1 MTVYGAV
8 VAHQGLGPSHEILID
23 EVPPGSRV
31 LDVGCA
37 EGYVARELV
46 AKGCTVVG
54 VEYDAAAAEAARD
67 VCERV
72 HVGDL
77 ETEELRDEVEGSYD
91 RILFGDVLEHLRD
104 GETVLRWTLGL
115 LAPGG
120 RAVIS
125 LPNIAHWSARRQVAR
140 GRFPRADHGLFD
152 RTHLRFFTRETA
164 HDFVRDAGYEIERE
178 RFAAGPLPLEQRLSH
193 LVRLRPPALRVAPE
207 LFALQVIMTC
217 RPA

>member
-8 VAHQGLGPSHEILID
+8 VASQGLGPSHEILID

-31 LDVGCA
+31 LDIGCA

-46 AKGCTVVG
+46 ARGCSVVG
-54 VEYDAAAAEAARD
+54 VEFDPAAAETARE
-67 VCERV
+67 VCEEV

-77 ETEELRDEVEGSYD
+77 ESDELRSQVTGEYD

-104 GETVLRWTLGL
+104 GETVLRWTRDL
-115 LAPGG
+115 LAPDG

-125 LPNIAHWSARRQVAR
+125 LPNIAHWSARRTVAR

-164 HDFVRDAGYEIERE
+164 EQFVRDSGYEIERE
-178 RFAAGPLPLEQRLSH
+178 RFAAAPLPFEGRLTH
-193 LVRLRPPALRVAPE
+193 LVRLRPAALRVSPE